1 MASFTL
7 SQVQEHNSSDSCW
20 MVYKGK
26 VYDVTEFVRD
36 HPGGEEIMLQFAGG
50 DVTDVLDDET
60 YHTHSD
66 AAYDL
71 LEEYYVGEFISGE
84 AAEKAFASTAKKPVV
99 ARDEAFLDLKKPL
112 FNQLWSATYSKSFYL
127 EQVHRPRFVP
137 HYVPYFS
144 DPVLDLLSRTSWY
157 VVPIV
162 WLPFVAYQIWA
173 STKAPM
179 AEKELTVQ
187 GFGAGILFW
196 TLLEYWLHRFL
207 FHFDDWLPDHPAALL
222 VHFTLHGI
230 HHHMPMDRLR
240 LVMPP
245 ALTIIL
251 GSPVIQLAHWAF
263 APVFAHAFIA
273 GAFFGY
279 VCYDMI
285 HYYLHHAQVIEVY
298 FKEMK
303 RYHLAHHYKDYE
315 TAFGI
320 TSKLW
325 DYIFGTPLSLDTR
338 MAAK

>member
-1 MASFTL
+1 MALFTL
-7 SQVQEHNSSDSCW
+7 TQVQEHNSVDSCW

-36 HPGGEEIMLQFAGG
+36 HPGGEEILLQFAGA
-50 DVTDVLDDET
+50 DVTNVLDDET

-66 AAYDL
+66 AACDL
-71 LEEYYVGEFISGE
+71 LEEYLLGDLVDDQTAVE
-84 AAEKAFASTAKKPVV
+84 ASIPTKKKPVV
-99 ARDEAFLDLKKPL
+99 ARDEAFLDLRKPL
-112 FNQLWSATYSKSFYL
+112 FGQLWNATYSKSFYL

-137 HYVPYFS
+137 FYVPYFS
-144 DPVLDLLSRTSWY
+144 DPTLDLLSRTSWY
-157 VVPIV
+157 VVPLI
-162 WLPFVAYQIWA
+162 WLPFVSYQLWA
-173 STKAPM
+173 SVSVPM
-179 AEKELTVQ
+179 ATKEVALQ
-187 GFGAGILFW
+187 GFAAGVMFW
-196 TLLEYWLHRFL
+196 TLLEYWLHRIL
-207 FHFDDWLPDHPAALL
+207 FHFDDWLPDHPAALFI
-222 VHFTLHGI
+222 HFTLHGI

-245 ALTIIL
+245 ALTILL
-251 GSPVIQLAHWAF
+251 GTPVIQLAHWAF
-263 APVFAHAFIA
+263 APAFAYAFVA

-325 DYIFGTPLSLDTR
+325 DYIFGTPLSLD
-338 MAAK
+338 MKVVGK